1 MASLVKDSDNRSP
14 YWYACY
20 TDATG
25 RRLKKSTGQKIKAK
39 ALEVCRGMERAETLA
54 REGVL
59 TEVRTRE
66 LLSNVLERVTGGG
79 LRVFTV
85 RQWLEH
91 FVKQK
96 RKSRS
101 DKTAV
106 RHEQMTTEFVAFLG
120 RRADL
125 NVAAVTSKDMSDFR
139 DTRERQGLAPSTVN
153 LDITILS
160 SAFNAAQKQGHI
172 SVNPCATVEPLP
184 DKAERKHAFTPEQ
197 VEALVNAAQGDWR
210 GLILCAFYVGARL
223 GDCAN
228 LVWKDVDL
236 LAPVPTVRFM
246 PRKAGQTR
254 KGGKGELTV
263 PLHPAFVDYLLSL
276 PAPASDDEFLFPSL
290 GGRSISPLSKYSGA

>member
-1 MASLVKDSDNRSP
+1 MASLVKDSENRSP

-39 ALEVCRGMERAETLA
+39 ALEVCRSMERAETLA

-59 TEVRTRE
+59 TEVRTRA
-66 LLSNVLERVTGGG
+66 LLSNVLERVTGVG
-79 LRVFTV
+79 LRLFTV

-125 NVAAVTSKDMSDFR
+125 NIAVVTSKDISDFR

-160 SAFNAAQKQGHI
+160 SAFNASQKQGHI
-172 SVNPCATVEPLP
+172 SVNPCATVN
-184 DKAERKHAFTPEQ
+184 RC
-197 VEALVNAAQGDWR
+197 R
-210 GLILCAFYVGARL
+210 
-223 GDCAN
+223 
-228 LVWKDVDL
+228 
-236 LAPVPTVRFM
+236 
-246 PRKAGQTR
+246 TR
-254 KGGKGELTV
+254 
-263 PLHPAFVDYLLSL
+263 
-276 PAPASDDEFLFPSL
+276 PS
-290 GGRSISPLSKYSGA
+290 GSTRSRRSRSRRW